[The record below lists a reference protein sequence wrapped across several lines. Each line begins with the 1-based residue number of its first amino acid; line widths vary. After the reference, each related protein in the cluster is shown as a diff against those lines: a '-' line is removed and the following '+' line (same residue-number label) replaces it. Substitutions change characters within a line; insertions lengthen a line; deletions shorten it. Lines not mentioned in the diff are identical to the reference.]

1 MANLGYQYDWPR
13 RSYPSS
19 KVPVPD
25 SISSLTERGI
35 KMFNELNGKECEYRG
50 EAVIVNFYKQ
60 KDYMIG
66 HLDDGEIDQKNPILS
81 YCFGLSCVFLL
92 GYPEKEREPIAIE
105 LQAGD
110 LLIMSGFSRI
120 CYHGVPRIMEDTYK
134 GPSEEELEEIV
145 LKIPPNSE

>member
-1 MANLGYQYDWPR
+1 
-13 RSYPSS
+13 
-19 KVPVPD
+19 
-25 SISSLTERGI
+25 
-35 KMFNELNGKECEYRG
+35 MFNELNGKECEYRG